1 MIQENVSKV
10 TGINH
15 VKEKQ
20 PAQGANFPKFP
31 AEKIVTEI

>member
-10 TGINH
+10 TGISH

-20 PAQGANFPKFP
+20 PARGSNFPKFA
-31 AEKIVTEI
+31 AEKID